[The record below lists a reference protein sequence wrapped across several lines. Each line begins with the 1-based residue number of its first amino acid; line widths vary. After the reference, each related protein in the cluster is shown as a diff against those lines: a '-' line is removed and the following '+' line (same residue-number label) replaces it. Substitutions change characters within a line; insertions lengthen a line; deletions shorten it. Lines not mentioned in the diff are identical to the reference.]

1 VTSVL
6 QGRRDGQDGA
16 GPLATAL
23 GVFSLALGTAQVL
36 SPDGVSRL
44 VGVPGS
50 SPAVQVT
57 QRVFGMREL
66 VQGTGILAS
75 SSPRGW
81 VWSRVAGDVLDVAAL
96 LVGART
102 LGGDRTRVGI
112 ALVALGGVGVADLV
126 AARQLSRPRRS

>member
-1 VTSVL
+1 ML
-6 QGRRDGQDGA
+6 QGRRGGQDGA

-44 VGVPGS
+44 VGIRGS
-50 SPAVQVT
+50 HAVQVT
-57 QRVFGMREL
+57 QRVFGVREL

-81 VWSRVAGDVLDVAAL
+81 VWSRVVGDVLDVGML

-102 LGGDRTRVGI
+102 KGFDRTRVAI

-126 AARQLSRPRRS
+126 AARRLSG

>member
-1 VTSVL
+1 VEVTSVL
-6 QGRRDGQDGA
+6 QGRRDGPDGA

-36 SPDGVSRL
+36 RPDGVSRL

-50 SPAVQVT
+50 SPTVQAV

-75 SSPRGW
+75 PSPRGW

-96 LVGART
+96 LVGAHT

-112 ALVALGGVGVADLV
+112 ALATLGGVGVADLV
-126 AARQLSRPRRS
+126 AARRLSRS